1 MMVDVSS
8 GRLLEGDWSAR
19 SMIVGDDMCC
29 VLEMVV
35 GDFVNPFIM
44 SVTDVVFD
52 VTVGA
57 VVIGEDML
65 VLSVG
70 M

>member
-1 MMVDVSS
+1 
-8 GRLLEGDWSAR
+8 
-19 SMIVGDDMCC
+19 MCC

-52 VTVGA
+52 VTVGV

>member
-1 MMVDVSS
+1 
-8 GRLLEGDWSAR
+8 
-19 SMIVGDDMCC
+19 MIVGDDMCC